1 MGGTMKSP
9 QFRLGFRILAVTL
22 ALGLVAAACGDD
34 DAPDTSAAD
43 AAALEQARAEAD
55 AAAAQAE
62 AAQAEADAATAQA
75 DAAAADAADAAAA
88 AADAEAALE
97 AAMAEAGAGSEA
109 VAELEAEL
117 AAAREAEAAAA
128 ADAQAAMAEA
138 EAAKAEAEAAA
149 MAAAEPVEEAAPE
162 LSGELVWWS
171 DWTIEQTEAF
181 IDAFNEVHPGIQVE
195 YTRSDDAEMF
205 DRFMT
210 ESEAGTIDSDIVII
224 GWDGFSRIWES
235 LGYLHA
241 FDSPEKFNI
250 PADLRSPSGAWH
262 TYGTL
267 LEGICYNTERIS
279 ELGLDPLETWED
291 LADPQYRDEIVMQD
305 ILKVGSGAHDMMIET
320 RVMWDENRWEAF
332 WAGYGANNV
341 VFQPDYTSAQQQ
353 LVQGNFAV
361 LGLCYLDFVLP
372 SIDQGAPVVWIAPEF
387 VITVGFTVNIP
398 ANAPNKENAEAFVNY
413 ILSAEGQAAVAEIV
427 RQVPASPTAPYPE
440 AALAAAGKPTILAL
454 GTPKAEAEY
463 NNNAEWYVERAK
475 EWFDLR

>member
-1 MGGTMKSP
+1 MLLKAIPMEETMRSR
-9 QFRLGFRILAVTL
+9 QFQLGFRLLAVLL

-34 DAPDTSAAD
+34 AEDTSAAD
-43 AAALEQARAEAD
+43 AAALEQARAET
-55 AAAAQAE
+55 
-62 AAQAEADAATAQA
+62 ATAQA
-75 DAAAADAADAAAA
+75 A
-88 AADAEAALE
+88 AEAA
-97 AAMAEAGAGSEA
+97 
-109 VAELEAEL
+109 
-117 AAAREAEAAAA
+117 AAAA
-128 ADAQAAMAEA
+128 ADAQAALEAAIADAGADSEAVAQLEADLAAAQEAEA
-138 EAAKAEAEAAA
+138 EAKAAAEAA
-149 MAAAEPVEEAAPE
+149 MAAAEPVEEAVPE
-162 LSGELVWWS
+162 LSGKLVWWS

-181 IDAFNEVHPGIQVE
+181 IDAFNEVHPGVQVE

-241 FDSPEKFNI
+241 FDSPNKGNI
-250 PADLRSPSGAWH
+250 PSDLRAASGAWY

-267 LEGICYNTERIS
+267 LEGICYNTERVE
-279 ELGLDPLETWED
+279 ELGLDPLDSWFD
-291 LADPQYRDEIVMQD
+291 LADPQYQDEIVMQD

-320 RVMWDENRWEAF
+320 RVMWDENTWEDF

-341 VFQPDYTSAQQQ
+341 VFQPDYTAAQQQ

-361 LGLCYLDFVLP
+361 LGLCYLDFVQP
-372 SIDQGAPVVWIAPEF
+372 SIDQGAPVVWVAPEF

-413 ILSAEGQAAVAEIV
+413 IISEEGQAAVANIV
-427 RQVPASPTAPYPE
+427 GQVPAWPNAPYPE

-463 NNNAEWYVERAK
+463 NNNADWYVERAK

>member
-1 MGGTMKSP
+1 MKSRRF
-9 QFRLGFRILAVTL
+9 QLAFRILAATL

-34 DAPDTSAAD
+34 AEDTSAAD
-43 AAALEQARAEAD
+43 AAALNQAQAD
-55 AAAAQAE
+55 AAAAQAN
-62 AAQAEADAATAQA
+62 
-75 DAAAADAADAAAA
+75 ADAAAA
-88 AADAEAALE
+88 AAGEAQAALE
-97 AAMAEAGAGSEA
+97 AAIAEGAADSDA
-109 VAELEAEL
+109 IAALEAEL
-117 AAAREAEAAAA
+117 AAAQEAAAA
-128 ADAQAAMAEA
+128 A
-138 EAAKAEAEAAA
+138 AAA
-149 MAAAEPVEEAAPE
+149 AAAEEPMEEAEPE
-162 LSGELVWWS
+162 LSGKLVWWS

-250 PADLRSPSGAWH
+250 PADLRAPSGAWH

-267 LEGICYNTERIS
+267 LEGICYNTERIE

-332 WAGYGANNV
+332 WEGYGANNV
-341 VFQPDYTSAQQQ
+341 VFQPDYTAAQQQ

-372 SIDQGAPVVWIAPEF
+372 SIDQGAPVEWIAPEF

-413 ILSAEGQAAVAEIV
+413 ILSDEGQAAVAEIV

>member
-1 MGGTMKSP
+1 MLLKAIPMGEMMRSR
-9 QFRLGFRILAVTL
+9 QFRLGFRLLAVLL

-34 DAPDTSAAD
+34 ADDTSAAD
-43 AAALEQARAEAD
+43 AAALEQARED
-55 AAAAQAE
+55 T
-62 AAQAEADAATAQA
+62 ATAQA
-75 DAAAADAADAAAA
+75 AAEAAAA
-88 AADAEAALE
+88 AAKDAQAALE
-97 AAMAEAGAGSEA
+97 AAIADAGADSEA
-109 VAELEAEL
+109 VAQLEAEL
-117 AAAREAEAAAA
+117 AAAQEAEAAAKA
-128 ADAQAAMAEA
+128 AAE
-138 EAAKAEAEAAA
+138 AA

-162 LSGELVWWS
+162 LSGKLVWWS

-241 FDSPEKFNI
+241 FDSPEKGNI
-250 PADLRSPSGAWH
+250 PSDLRAASGAWH

-267 LEGICYNTERIS
+267 LEGICYNTERIE
-279 ELGLDPLETWED
+279 ELGLDPLDSWFD
-291 LADPQYRDEIVMQD
+291 LADPQYQDEIVMQD

-320 RVMWDENRWEAF
+320 RVMWDENTWEDF
-332 WAGYGANNV
+332 WEGYGANNV
-341 VFQPDYTSAQQQ
+341 VFQPDYTAAQQQ

-413 ILSAEGQAAVAEIV
+413 ILSDEGQAAVAEIV

-463 NNNAEWYVERAK
+463 NNNADWYVERAK

>member
-1 MGGTMKSP
+1 MKSRR
-9 QFRLGFRILAVTL
+9 FRLSFRILAVAL
-22 ALGLVAAACGDD
+22 AFGLLAAACGDD
-34 DAPDTSAAD
+34 EAAD
-43 AAALEQARAEAD
+43 TGAADTAALAQAQAD
-55 AAAAQAE
+55 AAAAQAN
-62 AAQAEADAATAQA
+62 A
-75 DAAAADAADAAAA
+75 DAAAAAAGEAQAALEAAIAEGAADSDAIAALEAELAAAQEAADAAAA
-88 AADAEAALE
+88 AA
-97 AAMAEAGAGSEA
+97 
-109 VAELEAEL
+109 
-117 AAAREAEAAAA
+117 
-128 ADAQAAMAEA
+128 Q
-138 EAAKAEAEAAA
+138 
-149 MAAAEPVEEAAPE
+149 EPMEEAAPE
-162 LSGELVWWS
+162 LSGKLVWWS

-250 PADLRSPSGAWH
+250 PADLRAPSGAWH

-267 LEGICYNTERIS
+267 LEGICYNTERIE

-341 VFQPDYTSAQQQ
+341 VFQPDYTAAQQQ

-413 ILSAEGQAAVAEIV
+413 ILSDEGQAAVAEIV

>member
-1 MGGTMKSP
+1 MRSR
-9 QFRLGFRILAVTL
+9 QFRPGFRLLAVVL

-34 DAPDTSAAD
+34 SSETDDALAQAQAD
-43 AAALEQARAEAD
+43 AAAARAEAD
-55 AAAAQAE
+55 AAQA
-62 AAQAEADAATAQA
+62 DA
-75 DAAAADAADAAAA
+75 DAAAGEVEAALAAAA
-88 AADAEAALE
+88 EAEAALE
-97 AAMAEAGAGSEA
+97 AAMAEAEEPMEA
-109 VAELEAEL
+109 TS
-117 AAAREAEAAAA
+117 
-128 ADAQAAMAEA
+128 D
-138 EAAKAEAEAAA
+138 
-149 MAAAEPVEEAAPE
+149 

-210 ESEAGTIDSDIVII
+210 ESEAGTIDADIAII

-241 FDSPEKFNI
+241 FDSPNKGNI
-250 PADLRSPSGAWH
+250 PSDLRAASGAWY

-267 LEGICYNTERIS
+267 LEGMCYNTERIE
-279 ELGLDPLETWED
+279 ELGLDPLETWGD
-291 LADPQYRDEIVMQD
+291 LADPQYKDEIVMQD

-320 RVMWDENRWEAF
+320 RVMWDENTWEEF

-341 VFQPDYTSAQQQ
+341 VFQPDYTAAQQQ

-361 LGLCYLDFVLP
+361 LGLCYLDFVQP
-372 SIDQGAPVVWIAPEF
+372 SIDQGAPVVWVAPEF

-398 ANAPNKENAEAFVNY
+398 ATSDNKENAEAFVNY
-413 ILSAEGQAAVAEIV
+413 IISEEGQAAVANIV
-427 RQVPASPTAPYPE
+427 GQVPAWPDGPYPE

>member
-1 MGGTMKSP
+1 VLLKAIPMGEMMTSR
-9 QFRLGFRILAVTL
+9 QFRLGFRLLAVLL

-34 DAPDTSAAD
+34 EETGAAD
-43 AAALEQARAEAD
+43 TAALQQA
-55 AAAAQAE
+55 Q
-62 AAQAEADAATAQA
+62 ADAATAQA
-75 DAAAADAADAAAA
+75 AADAAAA
-88 AADAEAALE
+88 AAADAAAALE
-97 AAMAEAGAGSEA
+97 DAIAEGAADSEA
-109 VAELEAEL
+109 IAALEAEL
-117 AAAREAEAAAA
+117 AAAQEAAAA
-128 ADAQAAMAEA
+128 AA
-138 EAAKAEAEAAA
+138 
-149 MAAAEPVEEAAPE
+149 AAAEEPMEEAMPE

-210 ESEAGTIDSDIVII
+210 ESEAGTIDADIAII

-241 FDSPEKFNI
+241 FDSPNKGNI
-250 PADLRSPSGAWH
+250 PSDLRAASGAWY

-267 LEGICYNTERIS
+267 LEGICYNTERIE
-279 ELGLDPLETWED
+279 ELGLDPLETWSD

-320 RVMWDENRWEAF
+320 RVMWDENTWEEF

-341 VFQPDYTSAQQQ
+341 VFQPDYTAAQQQ

-361 LGLCYLDFVLP
+361 LGLCYLDFVQP
-372 SIDQGAPVVWIAPEF
+372 SIDQGAPVVWVAPEF

-398 ANAPNKENAEAFVNY
+398 ATSDNKENAEAFVNY
-413 ILSAEGQAAVAEIV
+413 IISEEGQAAVANIV
-427 RQVPASPTAPYPE
+427 GQVPAWPDAPYPE

>member
-1 MGGTMKSP
+1 MRSR
-9 QFRLGFRILAVTL
+9 QFRLGFRLLAVLL

-34 DAPDTSAAD
+34 SADTDD
-43 AAALEQARAEAD
+43 AALAQAQAD
-55 AAAAQAE
+55 AAAAQA
-62 AAQAEADAATAQA
+62 DA
-75 DAAAADAADAAAA
+75 DAAAAQADA
-88 AADAEAALE
+88 AEAALE
-97 AAMAEAGAGSEA
+97 AAMAEAEGAIDPEV
-109 VAELEAEL
+109 VAQLEAEL
-117 AAAREAEAAAA
+117 AAAQEAAAA
-128 ADAQAAMAEA
+128 AA
-138 EAAKAEAEAAA
+138 
-149 MAAAEPVEEAAPE
+149 AAAEPVEEMMPE

-210 ESEAGTIDSDIVII
+210 ESEAGTIDGDIVII

-241 FDSPEKFNI
+241 FDSPNKGNI
-250 PADLRSPSGAWH
+250 PSDLRAASGAWY

-267 LEGICYNTERIS
+267 LEGICYNTERVE
-279 ELGLDPLETWED
+279 ELGLDPLETWSD
-291 LADPQYRDEIVMQD
+291 LADPQYKDEIVMQD

-320 RVMWDENRWEAF
+320 RVMWDENTWEAF

-341 VFQPDYTSAQQQ
+341 VFQPDYTAAQQQ

-361 LGLCYLDFVLP
+361 LGLCYLDFVQP
-372 SIDQGAPVVWIAPEF
+372 SIDQGAPVVWVAPEF

-398 ANAPNKENAEAFVNY
+398 TDAANVENAEAFVNY
-413 ILSAEGQAAVAEIV
+413 IISEEGQAAVANIV
-427 RQVPASPTAPYPE
+427 GQVPAWPDAPYPE

>member
-1 MGGTMKSP
+1 MRSRHLRP
-9 QFRLGFRILAVTL
+9 ALRLLAVLL
-22 ALGLVAAACGDD
+22 AFGLVAAACGGDD
-34 DAPDTSAAD
+34 SDSDALA
-43 AAALEQARAEAD
+43 QAQAD
-55 AAAAQAE
+55 AAAAQ
-62 AAQAEADAATAQA
+62 AQA
-75 DAAAADAADAAAA
+75 DAAAADAAAAAAEADAATAA
-88 AADAEAALE
+88 AADAEAALD
-97 AAMAEAGAGSEA
+97 AAMAEAVDPDV
-109 VAELEAEL
+109 VAQLEADLE
-117 AAAREAEAAAA
+117 AAQAAEAAAA
-128 ADAQAAMAEA
+128 AAAADAMAEA
-138 EAAKAEAEAAA
+138 EAA
-149 MAAAEPVEEAAPE
+149 MAAAEEPAEAMPE

-210 ESEAGTIDSDIVII
+210 ESEAGTIDADIAII

-241 FDSPEKFNI
+241 FDSPNKGNI
-250 PADLRSPSGAWH
+250 PSDLRAASGAWY

-267 LEGICYNTERIS
+267 LEGICYNTERIE
-279 ELGLDPLETWED
+279 ELGLDPLDSWFD
-291 LADPQYRDEIVMQD
+291 LADPQYADEIVMQD

-320 RVMWDENRWEAF
+320 RVMWDENTWEDF

-341 VFQPDYTSAQQQ
+341 VFQPDYTAAQQQ

-361 LGLCYLDFVLP
+361 LGLCYLDFVQP
-372 SIDQGAPVVWIAPEF
+372 SIDQGAPVVWVAPEF

-398 ANAPNKENAEAFVNY
+398 ATSDNKENAEAFVNY
-413 ILSAEGQAAVAEIV
+413 IISEEGQAAVANIV
-427 RQVPASPTAPYPE
+427 GQVPAWPDGPYPE
-440 AALAAAGKPTILAL
+440 SALAAAGKPTILAL

>member
-1 MGGTMKSP
+1 MRSR
-9 QFRLGFRILAVTL
+9 QLRLGFRLLAVLL

-34 DAPDTSAAD
+34 SEDTSAAD
-43 AAALEQARAEAD
+43 AAALEQARAEA
-55 AAAAQAE
+55 E
-62 AAQAEADAATAQA
+62 AARAN
-75 DAAAADAADAAAA
+75 ADAAAA
-88 AADAEAALE
+88 AAEEAQATLE
-97 AAMAEAGAGSEA
+97 AAIAEGAADSEA
-109 VAELEAEL
+109 IAALEAEL
-117 AAAREAEAAAA
+117 AAAQEEAAAA
-128 ADAQAAMAEA
+128 AA
-138 EAAKAEAEAAA
+138 
-149 MAAAEPVEEAAPE
+149 AAAEPAEEAAPE
-162 LSGELVWWS
+162 LSGKLVWWS

-250 PADLRSPSGAWH
+250 PADLRAPSGAWH

-267 LEGICYNTERIS
+267 LEGICYNTERIE

-291 LADPQYRDEIVMQD
+291 LADPQYKDEIVMQD

-341 VFQPDYTSAQQQ
+341 VFQPDYTAAQQQ

-413 ILSAEGQAAVAEIV
+413 ILSDEGQAAVAEIV

-463 NNNAEWYVERAK
+463 NNNADWYVERAK

>member
-1 MGGTMKSP
+1 MLLKAIPMGETMRSR
-9 QFRLGFRILAVTL
+9 QFRLGFRLLAVLL

-34 DAPDTSAAD
+34 AEDTSAAD
-43 AAALEQARAEAD
+43 AAALEQARAET
-55 AAAAQAE
+55 AAAS
-62 AAQAEADAATAQA
+62 
-75 DAAAADAADAAAA
+75 AAADAA
-88 AADAEAALE
+88 
-97 AAMAEAGAGSEA
+97 
-109 VAELEAEL
+109 
-117 AAAREAEAAAA
+117 AAAA
-128 ADAQAAMAEA
+128 ADAQAALEAAIADAGADSEAVAQLEAELAAAQEAEA
-138 EAAKAEAEAAA
+138 EAKAAAEAA

-162 LSGELVWWS
+162 LSGKLVWWS

-250 PADLRSPSGAWH
+250 PADLRAPSGAWH

-267 LEGICYNTERIS
+267 LEGICYNTERIE

-291 LADPQYRDEIVMQD
+291 LADPQYKDEIVMQD

-341 VFQPDYTSAQQQ
+341 VFQPDYTAAQQQ

-413 ILSAEGQAAVAEIV
+413 ILSDEGQAAVAEIV

-463 NNNAEWYVERAK
+463 NNNADWYVERAK

>member
-1 MGGTMKSP
+1 MRSR
-9 QFRLGFRILAVTL
+9 QFRLGLRLLAVLL

-34 DAPDTSAAD
+34 EPDTADAD
-43 AAALEQARAEAD
+43 AAVAQAQADADAAVAQAQADADAARAEAD
-55 AAAAQAE
+55 AAL
-62 AAQAEADAATAQA
+62 ADAY
-75 DAAAADAADAAAA
+75 AAAAEVEAAVAAA
-88 AADAEAALE
+88 
-97 AAMAEAGAGSEA
+97 
-109 VAELEAEL
+109 
-117 AAAREAEAAAA
+117 
-128 ADAQAAMAEA
+128 AEA
-138 EAAKAEAEAAA
+138 EAALADA
-149 MAAAEPVEEAAPE
+149 MAAAEEPMEEAMPE

-210 ESEAGTIDSDIVII
+210 ESEAGTIDADIAII

-241 FDSPEKFNI
+241 FDSPNKGNI
-250 PADLRSPSGAWH
+250 PSDLRAASGAWY

-267 LEGICYNTERIS
+267 LEGICYNTERIE
-279 ELGLDPLETWED
+279 ELGLDPLETWGD

-320 RVMWDENRWEAF
+320 RVMWDENTWEEF

-341 VFQPDYTSAQQQ
+341 VFQPDYTAAQQQ

-361 LGLCYLDFVLP
+361 LGLCYLDFVQP
-372 SIDQGAPVVWIAPEF
+372 SIDQGAPVVWVAPEF

-398 ANAPNKENAEAFVNY
+398 ATSDNKENAEAFVNY
-413 ILSAEGQAAVAEIV
+413 IISEEGQAAVANIV
-427 RQVPASPTAPYPE
+427 GQVPAWPDAPYPQ

>member
-1 MGGTMKSP
+1 MRSR
-9 QFRLGFRILAVTL
+9 QFRLGLRLLAVLL

-34 DAPDTSAAD
+34 EPDTADAD
-43 AAALEQARAEAD
+43 AAVAQAQADADAAVAQAQADADAARAEAD
-55 AAAAQAE
+55 AAL
-62 AAQAEADAATAQA
+62 ADA
-75 DAAAADAADAAAA
+75 DAAAAEVEAAVAAA
-88 AADAEAALE
+88 
-97 AAMAEAGAGSEA
+97 
-109 VAELEAEL
+109 
-117 AAAREAEAAAA
+117 
-128 ADAQAAMAEA
+128 AEA
-138 EAAKAEAEAAA
+138 EAALADA
-149 MAAAEPVEEAAPE
+149 MAAAEEPMEEAMPE

-171 DWTIEQTEAF
+171 DWTIEQNEAF

-210 ESEAGTIDSDIVII
+210 ESEAGTIDADIAII

-241 FDSPEKFNI
+241 FDSPNKGNI
-250 PADLRSPSGAWH
+250 PSDLRAASGAWY

-267 LEGICYNTERIS
+267 LEGICYNTERIE
-279 ELGLDPLETWED
+279 ELGLDPLETWGD

-320 RVMWDENRWEAF
+320 RVMWDENTWEEF

-341 VFQPDYTSAQQQ
+341 VFQPDYTAAQQQ

-361 LGLCYLDFVLP
+361 LGLCYLDFVQP
-372 SIDQGAPVVWIAPEF
+372 SIDQGAPVVWVAPEF

-398 ANAPNKENAEAFVNY
+398 ATSDNKENAEAFVNY
-413 ILSAEGQAAVAEIV
+413 IISEEGQAAVANIV
-427 RQVPASPTAPYPE
+427 GQVPAWPDAPYPQ

>member
-1 MGGTMKSP
+1 MRSR
-9 QFRLGFRILAVTL
+9 QFRLGFRLLAVLL

-34 DAPDTSAAD
+34 EPDTADAD
-43 AAALEQARAEAD
+43 AAVAQAQADADAAVAQAQADADAARAEAD
-55 AAAAQAE
+55 AAL
-62 AAQAEADAATAQA
+62 ADA
-75 DAAAADAADAAAA
+75 DAAAAEVEAAVAAAA
-88 AADAEAALE
+88 AAEAALD
-97 AAMAEAGAGSEA
+97 AA
-109 VAELEAEL
+109 V
-117 AAAREAEAAAA
+117 
-128 ADAQAAMAEA
+128 
-138 EAAKAEAEAAA
+138 
-149 MAAAEPVEEAAPE
+149 AAAEEPMEEAMPE

-210 ESEAGTIDSDIVII
+210 ESEAGTIDADIAII

-241 FDSPEKFNI
+241 FDSPNKGNI
-250 PADLRSPSGAWH
+250 PSDLRAASGAWY

-267 LEGICYNTERIS
+267 LEGICYNTERIE
-279 ELGLDPLETWED
+279 ELGLDPLETWGD
-291 LADPQYRDEIVMQD
+291 LADPQYKDEIVMQD

-320 RVMWDENRWEAF
+320 RVMWDENTWEEF

-341 VFQPDYTSAQQQ
+341 VFQPDYTAAQQQ

-361 LGLCYLDFVLP
+361 LGLCYLDFVQP
-372 SIDQGAPVVWIAPEF
+372 SIDQGAPVVWVAPEF

-398 ANAPNKENAEAFVNY
+398 ATSDNKENAEAFVNY
-413 ILSAEGQAAVAEIV
+413 IISEEGQAAVANIV
-427 RQVPASPTAPYPE
+427 GQVPAWPEAPYPE
-440 AALAAAGKPTILAL
+440 SALAAAGKPTILAL

>member
-1 MGGTMKSP
+1 MKSR
-9 QFRLGFRILAVTL
+9 QFRLGFRVLAATL

-34 DAPDTSAAD
+34 EAEDTSAAD
-43 AAALEQARAEAD
+43 AAALEQARAETA
-55 AAAAQAE
+55 
-62 AAQAEADAATAQA
+62 AAQAEADAAQAEAGAAQAEA
-75 DAAAADAADAAAA
+75 DAAAAEAAAA
-88 AADAEAALE
+88 ATAAAEAEAALE
-97 AAMAEAGAGSEA
+97 AAMAEAGADSEA
-109 VAELEAEL
+109 VAQLEAEL
-117 AAAREAEAAAA
+117 AAAQEAEAEAAASA
-128 ADAQAAMAEA
+128 EAAMAEA
-138 EAAKAEAEAAA
+138 EAAKAEAEAAL
-149 MAAAEPVEEAAPE
+149 AAAEPVEEAAPE
-162 LSGELVWWS
+162 LSGKLVWWS

-210 ESEAGTIDSDIVII
+210 ESEADTIDSDIVII

-267 LEGICYNTERIS
+267 LEGICYNTERIE

-341 VFQPDYTSAQQQ
+341 VFQPDYTAAQQQ

-413 ILSAEGQAAVAEIV
+413 ILSDEGQAAVAEIV

-463 NNNAEWYVERAK
+463 NNNADWYVERAK

>member
-1 MGGTMKSP
+1 VLLKAIPMGEIMRSQ
-9 QFRLGFRILAVTL
+9 QFRLGFRLLAALL

-34 DAPDTSAAD
+34 APETDD
-43 AAALEQARAEAD
+43 AAL
-55 AAAAQAE
+55 AQA
-62 AAQAEADAATAQA
+62 Q
-75 DAAAADAADAAAA
+75 ADAADAAAA
-88 AADAEAALE
+88 ASAA
-97 AAMAEAGAGSEA
+97 
-109 VAELEAEL
+109 
-117 AAAREAEAAAA
+117 AAAA
-128 ADAQAAMAEA
+128 ADAQAELEAAIAEGAADSEAIAALEA
-138 EAAKAEAEAAA
+138 ELTAAQEAAAEAAA
-149 MAAAEPVEEAAPE
+149 AASAAAEEPMEEAMPE

-210 ESEAGTIDSDIVII
+210 ESEAGTIDADIAII

-241 FDSPEKFNI
+241 FDSPNKGNI
-250 PADLRSPSGAWH
+250 PSDLRAASGAWY

-267 LEGICYNTERIS
+267 LEGICYNTERID
-279 ELGLDPLETWED
+279 ELGLDPLETWSD
-291 LADPQYRDEIVMQD
+291 LADPQYQDEIVMQD

-320 RVMWDENRWEAF
+320 RVMWDENTWEEF

-341 VFQPDYTSAQQQ
+341 VFQPDYTAAQQQ

-361 LGLCYLDFVLP
+361 LGLCYLDFVQP
-372 SIDQGAPVVWIAPEF
+372 SIDQGAPVVWVAPEF

-398 ANAPNKENAEAFVNY
+398 ATSDNKENAEAFVNY
-413 ILSAEGQAAVAEIV
+413 IISEEGQAAVANIV
-427 RQVPASPTAPYPE
+427 GQVPAWPDAPYPE

>member
-1 MGGTMKSP
+1 MRSR
-9 QFRLGFRILAVTL
+9 QFRPGFRLLAVVL

-34 DAPDTSAAD
+34 SSETDDALAQAQAD
-43 AAALEQARAEAD
+43 AAAARAEAD
-55 AAAAQAE
+55 AAQA
-62 AAQAEADAATAQA
+62 DA
-75 DAAAADAADAAAA
+75 DAAADEVEAALAAAA
-88 AADAEAALE
+88 EAEAALE
-97 AAMAEAGAGSEA
+97 AAMAAAEEPMEA
-109 VAELEAEL
+109 VS
-117 AAAREAEAAAA
+117 
-128 ADAQAAMAEA
+128 D
-138 EAAKAEAEAAA
+138 
-149 MAAAEPVEEAAPE
+149 

-195 YTRSDDAEMF
+195 YTRSDDSEMF

-210 ESEAGTIDSDIVII
+210 ESEAGTIDADIAII

-241 FDSPEKFNI
+241 FDSPNKGNI
-250 PADLRSPSGAWH
+250 PSDLRAASGAWY

-267 LEGICYNTERIS
+267 LEGICYNTERIE
-279 ELGLDPLETWED
+279 ELGLDPLETWGD
-291 LADPQYRDEIVMQD
+291 LADPQYKDEIVMQD

-320 RVMWDENRWEAF
+320 RVMWDENTWEEF

-341 VFQPDYTSAQQQ
+341 VFQTEYTAAQQQ

-361 LGLCYLDFVLP
+361 LGLCYLDFVQP
-372 SIDQGAPVVWIAPEF
+372 SIDQGAPVVWVAPEF

-398 ANAPNKENAEAFVNY
+398 ATSDNKENAEAFVNY
-413 ILSAEGQAAVAEIV
+413 IISEEGQAAVANIV
-427 RQVPASPTAPYPE
+427 GQVPAWPDGPYPE

>member
-1 MGGTMKSP
+1 MRSR
-9 QFRLGFRILAVTL
+9 QFRLGFRLLAVLL

-34 DAPDTSAAD
+34 AAETD
-43 AAALEQARAEAD
+43 DGAL
-55 AAAAQAE
+55 AQ
-62 AAQAEADAATAQA
+62 AQA
-75 DAAAADAADAAAA
+75 DAADASAAASAAAA
-88 AADAEAALE
+88 AASDAQAELE
-97 AAMAEAGAGSEA
+97 AAIAEGAADSEA
-109 VAELEAEL
+109 IAALEAEL
-117 AAAREAEAAAA
+117 AAAQEAAAEAAA
-128 ADAQAAMAEA
+128 QAA
-138 EAAKAEAEAAA
+138 
-149 MAAAEPVEEAAPE
+149 AAAEPMEEAMPE

-195 YTRSDDAEMF
+195 YTRTDDAEMF

-210 ESEAGTIDSDIVII
+210 ESEAGTIDADIAII

-241 FDSPEKFNI
+241 FDSPNKGNI
-250 PADLRSPSGAWH
+250 PSDLRAASGAWY

-267 LEGICYNTERIS
+267 LEGICYNTERID
-279 ELGLDPLETWED
+279 ELGLDPLETWSD
-291 LADPQYRDEIVMQD
+291 LADPQYQDEIVMQD

-320 RVMWDENRWEAF
+320 RVMWDENTWEEF

-341 VFQPDYTSAQQQ
+341 VFQPDYTAAQQQ

-361 LGLCYLDFVLP
+361 LGLCYLDFVQP
-372 SIDQGAPVVWIAPEF
+372 SIDQGAPVVWVAPEF

-398 ANAPNKENAEAFVNY
+398 ATSDNKENAEAFVNY
-413 ILSAEGQAAVAEIV
+413 IISEEGQAAVANIV
-427 RQVPASPTAPYPE
+427 GQVPAWPDAPYPE

>member
-1 MGGTMKSP
+1 MGEMMRSR
-9 QFRLGFRILAVTL
+9 QFRLGFRLLAVLL

-34 DAPDTSAAD
+34 STETDD
-43 AAALEQARAEAD
+43 AAL
-55 AAAAQAE
+55 AQ
-62 AAQAEADAATAQA
+62 AQA
-75 DAAAADAADAAAA
+75 DAADAQAAASA
-88 AADAEAALE
+88 A
-97 AAMAEAGAGSEA
+97 
-109 VAELEAEL
+109 
-117 AAAREAEAAAA
+117 AAAA
-128 ADAQAAMAEA
+128 ADAQAELEAAIADGASDSEAIAALEA
-138 EAAKAEAEAAA
+138 ELAAAQEAAEAAA
-149 MAAAEPVEEAAPE
+149 EAAAEPMEEAMPE

-210 ESEAGTIDSDIVII
+210 ESEAGTIDADIAII

-241 FDSPEKFNI
+241 FDSPNKGNI
-250 PADLRSPSGAWH
+250 PSDLRAASGAWY

-267 LEGICYNTERIS
+267 LEGICYNTERVE
-279 ELGLDPLETWED
+279 ELGLDPLETWGD
-291 LADPQYRDEIVMQD
+291 LADPQYKDEIVMQD

-320 RVMWDENRWEAF
+320 RVMWDENTWEEF

-341 VFQPDYTSAQQQ
+341 VFQPDYTAAQQQ

-361 LGLCYLDFVLP
+361 LGLCYLDFVQP

-398 ANAPNKENAEAFVNY
+398 ASSDNKENAEAFVNY
-413 ILSAEGQAAVAEIV
+413 IISEEGQAAVANIV
-427 RQVPASPTAPYPE
+427 GQVPAWPDAPYPP

>member
-1 MGGTMKSP
+1 MLLKAIPMGEMMTSR
-9 QFRLGFRILAVTL
+9 QFRLGFRLLAVLL

-34 DAPDTSAAD
+34 DTDTSAAD
-43 AAALEQARAEAD
+43 AAALQQA
-55 AAAAQAE
+55 Q
-62 AAQAEADAATAQA
+62 ADAATAQA
-75 DAAAADAADAAAA
+75 AADAAAA
-88 AADAEAALE
+88 AASDAAAALE
-97 AAMAEAGAGSEA
+97 DALAEGAADSDAIAA
-109 VAELEAEL
+109 LEAEL
-117 AAAREAEAAAA
+117 AAAQEAAAA
-128 ADAQAAMAEA
+128 AA
-138 EAAKAEAEAAA
+138 
-149 MAAAEPVEEAAPE
+149 AAAEEPMEEAMPE

-210 ESEAGTIDSDIVII
+210 ESEAGTIDADIAII

-241 FDSPEKFNI
+241 FDSPNKGNI
-250 PADLRSPSGAWH
+250 PSDLRAASGAWY

-267 LEGICYNTERIS
+267 LEGICYNTERIE
-279 ELGLDPLETWED
+279 ELGLDPLETWSD

-320 RVMWDENRWEAF
+320 RVMWDENTWEEF

-341 VFQPDYTSAQQQ
+341 VFQPDYTAAQQQ

-361 LGLCYLDFVLP
+361 LGLCYLDFVQP
-372 SIDQGAPVVWIAPEF
+372 SIDQGAPVVWVAPEF

-398 ANAPNKENAEAFVNY
+398 ATSDNKENAEAFVNY
-413 ILSAEGQAAVAEIV
+413 IISEEGQAAVANIV
-427 RQVPASPTAPYPE
+427 GQVPAWPDAPYPQ

>member
-1 MGGTMKSP
+1 MSPGAAEAIPMGETMSSR
-9 QFRLGFRILAVTL
+9 QFRLGFRLLAVLL

-34 DAPDTSAAD
+34 EPDTADAD
-43 AAALEQARAEAD
+43 AAVAQAQADADAAVAQAQADADAARAEAD
-55 AAAAQAE
+55 AAL
-62 AAQAEADAATAQA
+62 ADA
-75 DAAAADAADAAAA
+75 DAAAAEVEAAVAAA
-88 AADAEAALE
+88 
-97 AAMAEAGAGSEA
+97 
-109 VAELEAEL
+109 
-117 AAAREAEAAAA
+117 
-128 ADAQAAMAEA
+128 AEA
-138 EAAKAEAEAAA
+138 EAALADA
-149 MAAAEPVEEAAPE
+149 MAAAEEPMEEAMPE

-210 ESEAGTIDSDIVII
+210 ESEAGTIDADIAII

-241 FDSPEKFNI
+241 FDSPNKGNI
-250 PADLRSPSGAWH
+250 PSDLRAASGAWY

-267 LEGICYNTERIS
+267 LEGICYNTERIE
-279 ELGLDPLETWED
+279 ELGLDPLETWSD

-320 RVMWDENRWEAF
+320 RVMWDENTWEEF

-341 VFQPDYTSAQQQ
+341 VFQPDYTAAQQQ

-361 LGLCYLDFVLP
+361 LGLCYLDFVQP
-372 SIDQGAPVVWIAPEF
+372 SIDQGAPVVWVAPEF

-398 ANAPNKENAEAFVNY
+398 ATSDNKENAEAFVNY
-413 ILSAEGQAAVAEIV
+413 IISEEGQAAVANIV
-427 RQVPASPTAPYPE
+427 GQVPAWPDAPYPQ

>member
-1 MGGTMKSP
+1 MGETMRSR
-9 QFRLGFRILAVTL
+9 QFRLGFRLLAVLL

-34 DAPDTSAAD
+34 AEDTSAAD
-43 AAALEQARAEAD
+43 AAALEQARAD
-55 AAAAQAE
+55 T
-62 AAQAEADAATAQA
+62 ATAQA
-75 DAAAADAADAAAA
+75 AAEAAAA
-88 AADAEAALE
+88 AATDAQAALE
-97 AAMAEAGAGSEA
+97 AAIADAGADSDA
-109 VAELEAEL
+109 VAQLEAEL
-117 AAAREAEAAAA
+117 AAAQE
-128 ADAQAAMAEA
+128 AEA
-138 EAAKAEAEAAA
+138 EAKAAAEAA

-162 LSGELVWWS
+162 LSGKLVWWS

-250 PADLRSPSGAWH
+250 PADLRAPSGAWH

-267 LEGICYNTERIS
+267 LEGICYNTERIE

-291 LADPQYRDEIVMQD
+291 LADPQYKDEIVMQD

-341 VFQPDYTSAQQQ
+341 VFQPDYTAAHQQ

-413 ILSAEGQAAVAEIV
+413 ILSDEGQAAVAEIV

-463 NNNAEWYVERAK
+463 NNNADWYVERAK

>member
-1 MGGTMKSP
+1 MLLKAIPTGEMMTSR
-9 QFRLGFRILAVTL
+9 QFRLGFRLLAVLL
-22 ALGLVAAACGDD
+22 ALGLVAAACGEDD
-34 DAPDTSAAD
+34 TETSAAD
-43 AAALEQARAEAD
+43 AAALQQA
-55 AAAAQAE
+55 Q
-62 AAQAEADAATAQA
+62 ADAATAQA
-75 DAAAADAADAAAA
+75 AAESAAAA
-88 AADAEAALE
+88 AADAAAALE
-97 AAMAEAGAGSEA
+97 DAIAEGAADSEA
-109 VAELEAEL
+109 IAALEAEL
-117 AAAREAEAAAA
+117 AAAQEAAAA
-128 ADAQAAMAEA
+128 AA
-138 EAAKAEAEAAA
+138 
-149 MAAAEPVEEAAPE
+149 AAAEEPMEEAMPE

-210 ESEAGTIDSDIVII
+210 ESEAGTIDADIAII

-241 FDSPEKFNI
+241 FDSPNKGNI
-250 PADLRSPSGAWH
+250 PSDLRAASGAWY

-267 LEGICYNTERIS
+267 LEGICYNTERIE
-279 ELGLDPLETWED
+279 ELGLDPLETWSD

-320 RVMWDENRWEAF
+320 RVMWDENTWEEF

-341 VFQPDYTSAQQQ
+341 VFQPDYTAAQQQ

-361 LGLCYLDFVLP
+361 LGLCYLDFVQP
-372 SIDQGAPVVWIAPEF
+372 SIDQGAPVVWVAPEF

-398 ANAPNKENAEAFVNY
+398 ATSDNKENAEAFVNY
-413 ILSAEGQAAVAEIV
+413 IISEEGQAAVANIV
-427 RQVPASPTAPYPE
+427 GQVPAWPDAPYPE

>member
-1 MGGTMKSP
+1 MGETMKSR
-9 QFRLGFRILAVTL
+9 QFRLGFRLLAVVL
-22 ALGLVAAACGDD
+22 AFGLVAAACGDD
-34 DAPDTSAAD
+34 EEPDTSASD
-43 AAALEQARAEAD
+43 AAV
-55 AAAAQAE
+55 AQ
-62 AAQAEADAATAQA
+62 AQA
-75 DAAAADAADAAAA
+75 DAAAARANADAAAA
-88 AADAEAALE
+88 AAGEAQAALESAIAEGAADAEAI
-97 AAMAEAGAGSEA
+97 AA
-109 VAELEAEL
+109 LEAEL
-117 AAAREAEAAAA
+117 AAAQEAAAA
-128 ADAQAAMAEA
+128 AA
-138 EAAKAEAEAAA
+138 
-149 MAAAEPVEEAAPE
+149 AAAEEPMEEAMPE

-210 ESEAGTIDSDIVII
+210 ESEAGTIDADIAII

-241 FDSPEKFNI
+241 FDSPNKGNI
-250 PADLRSPSGAWH
+250 PSDLRAASGAWY

-267 LEGICYNTERIS
+267 LEGICYNTERIE
-279 ELGLDPLETWED
+279 ELGLDPLETWSD

-320 RVMWDENRWEAF
+320 RVMWDENTWEEF

-341 VFQPDYTSAQQQ
+341 VFQPDYTAAQQQ

-361 LGLCYLDFVLP
+361 LGLCYLDFVQP
-372 SIDQGAPVVWIAPEF
+372 SIDQGAPVVWVAPEF

-398 ANAPNKENAEAFVNY
+398 ASSDNKENAEAFVNY
-413 ILSAEGQAAVAEIV
+413 IISEEGQAAVANIV
-427 RQVPASPTAPYPE
+427 GQVPAWPDAPYPE

>member
-1 MGGTMKSP
+1 M
-9 QFRLGFRILAVTL
+9 
-22 ALGLVAAACGDD
+22 
-34 DAPDTSAAD
+34 
-43 AAALEQARAEAD
+43 
-55 AAAAQAE
+55 
-62 AAQAEADAATAQA
+62 
-75 DAAAADAADAAAA
+75 
-88 AADAEAALE
+88 
-97 AAMAEAGAGSEA
+97 
-109 VAELEAEL
+109 
-117 AAAREAEAAAA
+117 
-128 ADAQAAMAEA
+128 
-138 EAAKAEAEAAA
+138 
-149 MAAAEPVEEAAPE
+149 
-162 LSGELVWWS
+162 WWS

-210 ESEAGTIDSDIVII
+210 ESEAGTIDADIAII
-224 GWDGFSRIWES
+224 GWDGFSRIWED

-241 FDSPEKFNI
+241 FDSPNKNNI
-250 PADLRSPSGAWH
+250 PADLRAASGAWY

-267 LEGICYNTERIS
+267 LEGMCYNTERID
-279 ELGLDPLETWED
+279 ELGLDPLVNWED

-320 RVMWDENRWEAF
+320 RVMWDENTWEEF

-341 VFQPDYTSAQQQ
+341 VFQPDYTAAQQQ

-361 LGLCYLDFVLP
+361 LGLCYLDFVQP
-372 SIDQGAPVVWIAPEF
+372 SIDQGAPVVWVAPEF

-398 ANAPNKENAEAFVNY
+398 ATSDNKENAEAFVNY
-413 ILSAEGQAAVAEIV
+413 IISEEGQAAVANIV
-427 RQVPASPTAPYPE
+427 GQVPAWPDAPYPE

>member
-1 MGGTMKSP
+1 MLLKAIPMGEMMTSR
-9 QFRLGFRILAVTL
+9 QFRLGFRLLAVLL

-34 DAPDTSAAD
+34 EETGAAD
-43 AAALEQARAEAD
+43 AAALQQA
-55 AAAAQAE
+55 Q
-62 AAQAEADAATAQA
+62 ADAATAQA
-75 DAAAADAADAAAA
+75 AADSAAAA
-88 AADAEAALE
+88 AADAAAALE
-97 AAMAEAGAGSEA
+97 DAIAEGAADSEA
-109 VAELEAEL
+109 IATLEAEL
-117 AAAREAEAAAA
+117 AAAQEAAAA
-128 ADAQAAMAEA
+128 AA
-138 EAAKAEAEAAA
+138 
-149 MAAAEPVEEAAPE
+149 AAAEEPMEEAMPE

-210 ESEAGTIDSDIVII
+210 ESEAGTIDADIAII

-241 FDSPEKFNI
+241 FDSPNKGNI
-250 PADLRSPSGAWH
+250 PSDLRAASGAWY

-267 LEGICYNTERIS
+267 LEGICYNTERIE
-279 ELGLDPLETWED
+279 ELGLDPLETWSD

-320 RVMWDENRWEAF
+320 RVMWDENTWEEF

-341 VFQPDYTSAQQQ
+341 VFQPDYTAAQQQ

-361 LGLCYLDFVLP
+361 LGLCYLDFVQP
-372 SIDQGAPVVWIAPEF
+372 SIDQGAPVVWVAPEF

-398 ANAPNKENAEAFVNY
+398 ATSDNKENAEAFVNY
-413 ILSAEGQAAVAEIV
+413 IISEEGQAAVANIV
-427 RQVPASPTAPYPE
+427 GQVPAWPDAPYPE

-463 NNNAEWYVERAK
+463 NNNAQWYVERAK

>member
-1 MGGTMKSP
+1 MRSR
-9 QFRLGFRILAVTL
+9 QFRLGFRLLAVLL

-34 DAPDTSAAD
+34 APETDD
-43 AAALEQARAEAD
+43 AALAR
-55 AAAAQAE
+55 
-62 AAQAEADAATAQA
+62 AQA
-75 DAAAADAADAAAA
+75 DAADASAAASAAAA
-88 AADAEAALE
+88 AASDAQAELE
-97 AAMAEAGAGSEA
+97 AAIAEGAADSEA
-109 VAELEAEL
+109 IAALEAEL
-117 AAAREAEAAAA
+117 AAAQEAAAA
-128 ADAQAAMAEA
+128 AA
-138 EAAKAEAEAAA
+138 
-149 MAAAEPVEEAAPE
+149 AAAEPMEEAMSE

-195 YTRSDDAEMF
+195 YTRTDDAEMF

-210 ESEAGTIDSDIVII
+210 ESEAGTIDADIAII

-241 FDSPEKFNI
+241 FDSPNKGNI
-250 PADLRSPSGAWH
+250 PSDLRAASGAWY

-267 LEGICYNTERIS
+267 LEGICYNTERID
-279 ELGLDPLETWED
+279 ELGLDPLETWSD
-291 LADPQYRDEIVMQD
+291 LADPQYQDEIVMQD

-320 RVMWDENRWEAF
+320 RVMWDENTWEEF

-341 VFQPDYTSAQQQ
+341 VFQPDYTAAQQQ

-361 LGLCYLDFVLP
+361 LGLCYLDFVQP
-372 SIDQGAPVVWIAPEF
+372 SIDQGAPVVWVAPEF

-398 ANAPNKENAEAFVNY
+398 ATSDNKENAEAFVNY
-413 ILSAEGQAAVAEIV
+413 IISEEGQAAVANIV
-427 RQVPASPTAPYPE
+427 GQVPAWPDAPYPQ

>member
-1 MGGTMKSP
+1 MRSR
-9 QFRLGFRILAVTL
+9 QFRLGFRLLAVLL

-34 DAPDTSAAD
+34 S
-43 AAALEQARAEAD
+43 EEAD
-55 AAAAQAE
+55 AALAQ
-62 AAQAEADAATAQA
+62 AQA
-75 DAAAADAADAAAA
+75 DAAAARAAADAAQADASAA
-88 AADAEAALE
+88 EAEIEAALAKAAEAEAALE
-97 AAMAEAGAGSEA
+97 AAMAEAEEPMDA
-109 VAELEAEL
+109 VS
-117 AAAREAEAAAA
+117 
-128 ADAQAAMAEA
+128 D
-138 EAAKAEAEAAA
+138 
-149 MAAAEPVEEAAPE
+149 

-210 ESEAGTIDSDIVII
+210 ESEAGTIDADIAII

-241 FDSPEKFNI
+241 FDSPNKGNI
-250 PADLRSPSGAWH
+250 PSDLRAASGAWY

-267 LEGICYNTERIS
+267 LEGICYNTERIE
-279 ELGLDPLETWED
+279 ELGLDPLETWGD
-291 LADPQYRDEIVMQD
+291 LADPQYKDEIVMQD

-320 RVMWDENRWEAF
+320 RVMWDENTWEEF

-341 VFQPDYTSAQQQ
+341 VFQPDYTAAQQQ

-361 LGLCYLDFVLP
+361 LGLCYLDFVQP
-372 SIDQGAPVVWIAPEF
+372 SIDQGAPVVWVAPEF

-398 ANAPNKENAEAFVNY
+398 AISDNKENAEAFVNY
-413 ILSAEGQAAVAEIV
+413 IISEEGQAAVANIV
-427 RQVPASPTAPYPE
+427 GQVPAWPDGPYPE